1 MEYLSDPSVDYAHC
15 NSKTVNYES
24 GNLNIGLPVFSIHGN
39 HDDPSGFGA
48 TSCLDL
54 IHETGFV
61 NYFGKVTLNIYL
73 GIKYSQK
80 LLQVTDLK
88 HIKVRPILLRKGNV
102 KLAIYGLSH
111 VKDERLH
118 RLFRENRVFI
128 FNSRI
133 SLKYI

>member
-15 NSKTVNYES
+15 NSKMVNYES

-61 NYFGKVTLNIYL
+61 NYFGKVT
-73 GIKYSQK
+73 
-80 LLQVTDLK
+80 
-88 HIKVRPILLRKGNV
+88 
-102 KLAIYGLSH
+102 
-111 VKDERLH
+111 
-118 RLFRENRVFI
+118 F
-128 FNSRI
+128 SRI
-133 SLKYI
+133 CFKTKCH

>member
-15 NSKTVNYES
+15 NSKMVNYES

-61 NYFGKVTLNIYL
+61 NYFGKVTFSMLNMSL
-73 GIKYSQK
+73 K
-80 LLQVTDLK
+80 LYFPKVTDLK
-88 HIKVRPILLRKGNV
+88 HIKVRPILLRKGGV

-118 RLFRENRVFI
+118 RLLRENKVI
-128 FNSRI
+128 
-133 SLKYI
+133 LT